1 MEGHKVGR
9 YSYRIAFS
17 FVLFPFA
24 FLVVFP
30 LFLFV
35 LFVLFV
41 FFFFFGNSS
50 DESVGSSHAI
60 SGNSVR

>member
-1 MEGHKVGR
+1 MEGHKVGP

-41 FFFFFGNSS
+41 FFFGNSS
-50 DESVGSSHAI
+50 DESIGSSHAI

>member
-35 LFVLFV
+35 LFVV
-41 FFFFFGNSS
+41 FFFGDSS
-50 DESVGSSHAI
+50 NESVGGDVI
-60 SGNSVR
+60 TGNTVR